1 MSGGPALHLDFETYA
16 EVDLSEVGL
25 DAYVNHPSFAV
36 TVTAWAFGD
45 GPVQSDIWPA
55 TCSVPDAIIAHVFA
69 GGVIHAWNAAFEQAV
84 LRVRGVEVPWEQ
96 FDCTMQRSA
105 GAGYPAKLEDAG
117 PAMGVSASMFKDKT
131 ARGLMQQMGRPRKGN
146 RPWHETDPAKLEA
159 LRQYCVQDVKAEWAC
174 DKVLPPLSPFEW
186 RVSRVDAMV
195 NAQGVIVD
203 RNAVSDLVVAAT
215 AEAHRLDEEC
225 MRLTNGLRSTQR
237 DKLLCWLFSEGVP
250 IASLDKEAVDE
261 ALAAGVGSA
270 KAMRVLEIRSLSAK
284 ASVAKLERMMVW
296 ASVDGRARGL
306 FSYCG
311 ASRTKRWAGRGPQ
324 VHNLPRAKTDVE
336 TLLSALNLDVTALHL
351 LWERPMDAISACIRG
366 CFVAEQGGML
376 AMIDFAQIEAR
387 VLAWLAGQQDVL
399 DIFRRGLDVYTAA
412 AAKVGSYNRQL
423 GKVLTL
429 ACGYGMGAGKFQET
443 ALTYGVVLDAR
454 ASQLAVM
461 RWRGGNPAI
470 VRFWYALGNA
480 VVGAISTPGMKFKA
494 HATEVRVWRG
504 NLHIRKPNGDTLVYH
519 RPAIVDGDI
528 TFWGVD
534 QKTKRWVLQRTYG
547 GKLVENLTQAVAR
560 DLLAEAM
567 VDIENDWGVVP
578 VLHVHDELVYEVESL
593 TQAKQLQ
600 EAAEFVPAWAK
611 GLPLSSGMQLGERYR
626 K

>member
-1 MSGGPALHLDFETYA
+1 LDRAVHELELWARAGIPNGAILRAATLGSA
-16 EVDLSEVGL
+16 EVNRRAGERGVLAPGWLADLILV
-25 DAYVNHPSFAV
+25 D
-36 TVTAWAFGD
+36 GD
-45 GPVQSDIWPA
+45 PLANISDIRKVR
-55 TCSVPDAIIAHVFA
+55 T
-69 GGVIHAWNAAFEQAV
+69 VI
-84 LRVRGVEVPWEQ
+84 
-96 FDCTMQRSA
+96 
-105 GAGYPAKLEDAG
+105 
-117 PAMGVSASMFKDKT
+117 KD
-131 ARGLMQQMGRPRKGN
+131 
-146 RPWHETDPAKLEA
+146 
-159 LRQYCVQDVKAEWAC
+159 
-174 DKVLPPLSPFEW
+174 
-186 RVSRVDAMV
+186 
-195 NAQGVIVD
+195 
-203 RNAVSDLVVAAT
+203 
-215 AEAHRLDEEC
+215 
-225 MRLTNGLRSTQR
+225 
-237 DKLLCWLFSEGVP
+237 
-250 IASLDKEAVDE
+250 
-261 ALAAGVGSA
+261 
-270 KAMRVLEIRSLSAK
+270 
-284 ASVAKLERMMVW
+284 
-296 ASVDGRARGL
+296 
-306 FSYCG
+306 
-311 ASRTKRWAGRGPQ
+311 
-324 VHNLPRAKTDVE
+324 
-336 TLLSALNLDVTALHL
+336 
-351 LWERPMDAISACIRG
+351 
-366 CFVAEQGGML
+366 
-376 AMIDFAQIEAR
+376 
-387 VLAWLAGQQDVL
+387 
-399 DIFRRGLDVYTAA
+399 
-412 AAKVGSYNRQL
+412 
-423 GKVLTL
+423 
-429 ACGYGMGAGKFQET
+429 
-443 ALTYGVVLDAR
+443 GVVLDAA